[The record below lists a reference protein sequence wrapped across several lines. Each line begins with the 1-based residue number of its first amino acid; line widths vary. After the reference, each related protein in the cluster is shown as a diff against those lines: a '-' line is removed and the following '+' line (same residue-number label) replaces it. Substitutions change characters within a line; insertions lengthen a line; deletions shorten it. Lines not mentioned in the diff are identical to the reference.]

1 MKKVVVIGAG
11 AAGIEASSN
20 LAAMGYSVTL
30 LEKEAE
36 IGGHLLKWDRLFPS
50 QRPASEVLDFL
61 NKGVNKHKVDIVC
74 NAEIVDIIKQNNSFS
89 VVLKDNKNFYA
100 DALLVASGFDLFNAR
115 IKEEYGY
122 GIYDNVITS
131 VDLEAIFLK
140 GEQITTANGGIPRRI
155 GFIHCVGS
163 RDEKVGNTY
172 CSQVCCVTAVKQ
184 AIEIKEKLPKTEVFC
199 FYIDMRMFG
208 LQFEELY
215 KESQE
220 KWGIN
225 YIRGRLSEA
234 NENIDGTIVIKVED
248 TLAGRPLKMRADLLV
263 LMIGIVP
270 SEGTVKIGKMLDID
284 FTQDGFIKPIDEHT
298 CTNISSL
305 TGVFMAGTCLNPKT
319 FPDTFA
325 DARAAALKIAD
336 YLQ

>member
-1 MKKVVVIGAG
+1 MKNIVVIGAG

-30 LEKEAE
+30 LEKESK
-36 IGGHLLKWDRLFPS
+36 IGGYLLQWDRLFPS
-50 QRPASEVLDFL
+50 KRPASEVLDFL
-61 NKGVNKHKVDIVC
+61 NKGVNNHKVDIVC
-74 NAEIVDIIKQNNSFS
+74 NAEIVDIEKQNNSFS
-89 VVLKDNKNFYA
+89 VVLKDNKRFQA
-100 DALLVASGFDLFNAR
+100 DALLVATGFELFNAR

-140 GEQITTANGGIPRRI
+140 GEQIITANGSIPKRI

-184 AIEIKEKLPKTEVFC
+184 AIEIREKLPKAEVFC
-199 FYIDMRMFG
+199 FYMDMRMFG

-220 KWGIN
+220 KWGVN

-234 NENIDGTIVIKVED
+234 NENIDGTILIKVED
-248 TLAGRPLKMRADLLV
+248 TLAGRPLKMKVDLLV
-263 LMIGIVP
+263 LMIGIIP
-270 SEGTVKIGKMLDID
+270 SEGTVKIGKMLNLD
-284 FTQDGFIKPIDEHT
+284 FNHDGFIQPIDEHT
-298 CTNISSL
+298 LTNLSNL
-305 TGVFMAGTCLNPKT
+305 PGVFLAGTCLAPRT

-325 DARAAALKIAD
+325 DARAAALKINE